1 MAFHLP
7 FTGSVT
13 YFCVKEH
20 GAERNADHGQL
31 LIGVTASI
39 VYIDLVGYPVGGN
52 GLLKD
57 FLKVVGIVVVE
68 QTSAYDEPGM
78 IIDDYHAVDTAG
90 FPVFSDVWKVTGIG
104 LPAFAEAVFFKCL
117 TVFEVWIAGGFQ
129 VIVLYE
135 PLD

>member
-1 MAFHLP
+1 M
-7 FTGSVT
+7 
-13 YFCVKEH
+13 KEH

-39 VYIDLVGYPVGGN
+39 VNVDLVRYPIGGN
-52 GLLKD
+52 SLLEY
-57 FLKVVGIVVVE
+57 FLKVIGIVVVE

-104 LPAFAEAVFFKCL
+104 LPAFAEAVFLKCL
-117 TVFEVWIAGGFQ
+117 TVFEVWISGGFQ